1 MGVWDERID
10 GLEEKS
16 FYELAV
22 FELSPLDTVIVVA
35 LDDGNKTTLNWKVI
49 LVWLCLILKN

>member
-1 MGVWDERID
+1 MWDERID

-35 LDDGNKTTLNWKVI
+35 LDEGNKTTLNWKVI